1 MANLAQDYR
10 FGLRR
15 NDFATRVPGTLS
27 HRLDVTK
34 MRQPDSSS
42 RDVAIR
48 IERFN
53 AGREPERLALKYREM
68 CNSPFSF
75 FRGSAHLFWED
86 LDARK
91 SALPDSPTIWACGD
105 LHLENFGSY
114 QGDNG
119 LSYFDINDFD
129 EAALAPSIWE
139 LSRFV
144 TSVYVAAPTLGF
156 SRASANELVKL
167 FLDAYRTALAHGKAH
182 LVERDTATGMVKT
195 LLEQVKKRKRTRL
208 VESRTNWKKRRRR
221 LRIDG
226 KHTLP
231 ATDDQRA
238 DVTRWLG
245 KFARSQPDPGFF
257 KILDVARRVA
267 GVGSLGLDRYIV
279 LVRGDGGSDGNAIID
294 AKWPAPSS
302 LANFDRLPQ
311 PTWKSEP
318 DRVVAV
324 QRRMQGTAPALL
336 DAVTIGRGGYV
347 LRELQPSKDRLT
359 LREARGRPGRL
370 RSVISTMAHVTA
382 WAQLRSG
389 GRQGSAVA
397 DDLIAFANDSG
408 WQRPLVDYG
417 RLYADKVERDYEA
430 FVTTQKERK

>member
-1 MANLAQDYR
+1 
-10 FGLRR
+10 
-15 NDFATRVPGTLS
+15 
-27 HRLDVTK
+27 

-42 RDVAIR
+42 RDIAAR

-53 AGREPERLALKYREM
+53 AGREPERLALKYEEM
-68 CNSPFSF
+68 CKSPFSF

-91 SALPDSPTIWACGD
+91 GALPRSPAVWACGD
-105 LHLENFGSY
+105 LHLENFGSF

-129 EAALAPSIWE
+129 EAALAPSNWE

-144 TSVYVAAPTLGF
+144 TSVYVAAPALGF
-156 SRASANELVKL
+156 SRSNANELVKL
-167 FLDAYRTALAHGKAH
+167 FLDAYRTALGHGKAH

-195 LLEQVKKRKRTRL
+195 LLEQVKRRKRTRL
-208 VESRTNWKKRRRR
+208 VESRTTWKKDRRR

-231 ATDDQRA
+231 ATDDQRT
-238 DVTRWLG
+238 DVACWLG
-245 KFARSQPDPGFF
+245 KFARSQVDPDFF

-267 GVGSLGLDRYIV
+267 GVGSLGLDRYVV
-279 LVRGDGGSDGNAIID
+279 LVRGDGGRDGNAIID

-302 LANFDRLPQ
+302 LARFDMIRQ
-311 PTWKSEP
+311 PRWMCEP

-324 QRRMQGTAPALL
+324 QQRMQGTTPALL
-336 DAVTIGRGGYV
+336 DAVKIGSGGYV

-359 LREARGRPGRL
+359 LKDARGRPRRL
-370 RSVISTMAHVTA
+370 RSVVSTMARVTA

-397 DDLIAFANDSG
+397 DDLIAFADDSG
-408 WQRPLVDYG
+408 WQRPLIDYG
-417 RLYADKVERDYEA
+417 RLYADKVERDYKV
-430 FVTTQKERK
+430 FVSTQKERQ